1 MANQQ
6 LPRASPYEGF
16 SIARTVMADV
26 VTYYLAN
33 GGPAV
38 AREHLEL
45 LASEMIKLYD
55 DGKDAY
61 RDQMA
66 RIAAVEKQLQQ
77 EAEERMMEQQR
88 TLMMAMMGTMKPSG
102 TRKSPSQPKGEL
114 PPRLSTERAM
124 QMWQRLQEAGFI
136 DDSYQPVGLSRAEA
150 AVLAD
155 VMVFLMSTENERLMG
170 VKGKWRPFE
179 ILWHRRNM
187 RADHYRALQEGKEP
201 ELRVKFTT
209 LLKQ

>member
-1 MANQQ
+1 MSVLIHLEN
-6 LPRASPYEGF
+6 RETGEVRK
-16 SIARTVMADV
+16 IVDG
-26 VTYYLAN
+26 AN
-33 GGPAV
+33 GLFVVIPGWTDIYNQV
-38 AREHLEL
+38 QTIITKIDKER
-45 LASEMIKLYD
+45 
-55 DGKDAY
+55 
-61 RDQMA
+61 
-66 RIAAVEKQLQQ
+66 KQ
-77 EAEERMMEQQR
+77 EIEEREVQR
-88 TLMMAMMGTMKPSG
+88 LKDLIVVAMGAVKPKEP
-102 TRKSPSQPKGEL
+102 TEEQPKAQPVPAEPTLL
-114 PPRLSTERAM
+114 PPELSTEKAM
-124 QMWQRLQEAGFI
+124 KLWQLLQEAGYI

-187 RADHYRALQEGKEP
+187 RADHYRALQEGKER

>member
-1 MANQQ
+1 
-6 LPRASPYEGF
+6 
-16 SIARTVMADV
+16 
-26 VTYYLAN
+26 
-33 GGPAV
+33 
-38 AREHLEL
+38 
-45 LASEMIKLYD
+45 
-55 DGKDAY
+55 
-61 RDQMA
+61 
-66 RIAAVEKQLQQ
+66 
-77 EAEERMMEQQR
+77 MEQQR

-102 TRKSPSQPKGEL
+102 TRKSPPQPKGEL

-170 VKGKWRPFE
+170 VTGKWRPFE